1 MKLLARFALILL
13 GFAANPSFAVFHLW
27 QMTELYS
34 NADGSVQFLELTALS
49 GGQQFLEG
57 HGLVS
62 RNANGSTSNSIQFD
76 HNLGGDT
83 SGRTFL
89 VGTQGFAALGIV
101 APDFIVPNGFFFT
114 GGGSI
119 DFGEGSDRW
128 TYGPLPGGNLS
139 LLRNGQTAVNSPT
152 NFNRATGSVPAS
164 NPTPT
169 TFNVHGLWGNDPDG
183 SEAGWGINLAL
194 HGNIIFLSWFTYDT
208 DGTGMWLF
216 MSSAT
221 ATGPNT
227 YSGDIFRT
235 TGAPFS
241 NYNASSLQV
250 STVGNGT
257 LTFTDANH
265 GTFRYTVNGITQT
278 KQVKRFIFGPVPTC
292 DQSGATGTN
301 FTDLYGLAG
310 EAGWGVNVVQQGDLA
325 FISWFTYDANGR
337 GMWLFGSEFR
347 RTSASTFSG
356 TLFRTT
362 GSPFNN
368 YNQSQLNV
376 QTAGNAT
383 ITWTSPSTAT
393 FNYTV
398 GTVTQTKNI
407 ARNVHAVPATTCR

>member
-1 MKLLARFALILL
+1 MKYLARFALILL

-49 GGQQFLEG
+49 SGQQFLTG
-57 HGLVS
+57 HSLSVQGG
-62 RNANGSTSNSIQFD
+62 GSLDFD
-76 HNLGGDT
+76 HDLGGDT

-101 APDFIVPNGFFFT
+101 APDYIVPNGFFPV
-114 GGGSI
+114 GGGTI
-119 DFGEGSDRW
+119 TFGEGADRW
-128 TYGPLPGGNLS
+128 TYGALPGGNQS

-164 NPTPT
+164 QPQPT
-169 TFNVHGLWGNDPDG
+169 TFNVHGLWGNDPDN

-194 HGNIIFLSWFTYDT
+194 HGNIIFLSWFTYDA

-216 MSSAT
+216 MSNAVQ
-221 ATGPNT
+221 TGPNT

-241 NYNASSLQV
+241 NYTQSSLQLN
-250 STVGNGT
+250 TVGNGT
-257 LTFTDANH
+257 LTFTDQDH

-278 KQVKRFIFGPVPTC
+278 KQVKRFVFGPVPTC
-292 DQSGATGTN
+292 DQSGAAATN
-301 FTDLYGLAG
+301 FTDLWGLPG
-310 EAGWGVNVVQQGDLA
+310 EGGWGVNVVQQGDLV
-325 FISWFTYDANGR
+325 FLSWFTYDANGR
-337 GMWLFGSEFR
+337 GMWLFGSQLT
-347 RTSASTFSG
+347 RTSGNTFSG
-356 TLFRTT
+356 TLFRST
-362 GSPFNN
+362 GSPFSN
-368 YNQSQLNV
+368 YNQAQLNV
-376 QTAGNAT
+376 VPAGTATLTFTGAG
-383 ITWTSPSTAT
+383 AGT

-407 ARNVHAVPATTCR
+407 SRNVHAAPATTCRG